1 MVITHIF
8 VGLKTLSFFTNFL
21 GVQRYQGNPTLQPS
35 VDSTVRVVWCVP
47 LHQRRQWCQWVPCAA
62 RAQMKVEPELCFSLV
77 KLSSVQFTMLVCC
90 FQGLYYPIDQSAS
103 AFFNLFALNGAPG
116 PPISSFVEGPN
127 LPDTTLTTRN
137 GRFRQ
142 RWYLTSLLGPGPDGS
157 ALVGREGG
165 GFFRV
170 FYGSMFHRFRA
181 PEDTPWGWATQ
192 SELWK
197 HPCL

>member
-62 RAQMKVEPELCFSLV
+62 RAQMKVEPELCFPWSNWAV
-77 KLSSVQFTMLVCC
+77 FSSPC
-90 FQGLYYPIDQSAS
+90 
-103 AFFNLFALNGAPG
+103 LFAVFRDCTTQLINLHPRFSTFLHLTGPRAPHIFICWGTKFTGHHADHTEWQIPPKVIPYVAPWAWPRRVGAC
-116 PPISSFVEGPN
+116 
-127 LPDTTLTTRN
+127 RK
-137 GRFRQ
+137 R
-142 RWYLTSLLGPGPDGS
+142 RW
-157 ALVGREGG
+157 R
-165 GFFRV
+165 FFRV